1 MTTIIKKKLE
11 DHSCFW
17 IGIISRKITKYY
29 NRKLA
34 PYGLKAQHF
43 FILVYLW
50 EKDGV
55 KSRDLQEVL
64 SLESASL
71 TGHIDRMEKA
81 GFIKREFDPDDR
93 RAIKI
98 FLTEKGKSMQ
108 TVLTPIGNELKTN
121 LRKGIPALGIR
132 IFKKGLEIINNRLD

>member
-1 MTTIIKKKLE
+1 MKTIIQRKLE

-29 NRKLA
+29 NRKFA
-34 PYGLKAQHF
+34 PYDLTAQHF
-43 FILVYLW
+43 FILIYLW

-55 KSRDLQEVL
+55 KSKDLQDIL

-81 GFIKREFDPDDR
+81 GFVKRQYDPDDR

-98 FLTEKGKSMQ
+98 FLTEKGKEMEGI
-108 TVLTPIGNELKTN
+108 LKPIGNELKTN
-121 LRKGIPALGIR
+121 LRKGIPKLGVK
-132 IFKKGLEIINNRLD
+132 IFKKGLDIINKRLD